1 MRSPRLFACALLL
14 GACTRPSTPARPAP
28 ADVVAPQVDRPAPDV
43 PPPPPP
49 VSTLTAPVSGAS
61 TDPPLRALDPTMAV
75 PRWQGE
81 GTASITVP
89 REDGPV
95 EGTLQAGDLTLR
107 VRGYR
112 AGETLRA
119 QLEPASVDVDGGA
132 WVWRGLLD
140 ARVEG
145 GALRGTWSV
154 SALGGRYAR
163 AGTLGAR

>member
-1 MRSPRLFACALLL
+1 MSAATRLACALLL
-14 GACTRPSTPARPAP
+14 GACTRSSPPARPAP
-28 ADVVAPQVDRPAPDV
+28 VDVVAPQVDRPAPDV

-49 VSTLTAPVSGAS
+49 VETLTAPVSGAS

-89 REDGPV
+89 RADGPV

-112 AGETLRA
+112 SGETLRA

-132 WVWRGLLD
+132 WVWRGMLD
-140 ARVEG
+140 ARVAA

-154 SALGGRYAR
+154 SALGGRFAR